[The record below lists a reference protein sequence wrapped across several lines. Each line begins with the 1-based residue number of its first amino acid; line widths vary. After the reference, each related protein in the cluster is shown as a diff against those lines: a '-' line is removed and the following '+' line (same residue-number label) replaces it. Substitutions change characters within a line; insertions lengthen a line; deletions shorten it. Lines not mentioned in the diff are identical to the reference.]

1 VQRFPLCIFYPAKVR
16 PVAWSWHS
24 SSKGKSMRKKVV
36 SAAEAIAILHDG
48 DTLCCSGFGSNGVPV
63 ELINALEKRFVE
75 TGSPKNLTLL
85 FGGGPGDGAEGG
97 VNHLAHEGMLK
108 RVIGGHY
115 GLLPK
120 IGKLALEGKVEAYNL
135 PLGVIA
141 HMFRDIACGLPGTV
155 SKVGLGTFVDPR
167 LEGGKVNSKTR
178 EDLVSVI
185 ELGGK
190 EHLYYKTFPISV
202 AFIRG
207 TTADPEGNIT
217 MERETLTQDVLA
229 VATAT
234 KNSGGF
240 VIAQVERIAERGS
253 LNPRRV
259 KVPGILVD
267 CVVVADPENH
277 PQNLNGSYNPA
288 FSAEVRVPLDA
299 LAPMGFDER
308 KVIARRAA
316 FELLPNS
323 VVNLG
328 IGMPEGV
335 AAVANEEKILKYM
348 TLTAEPGVIGGV
360 PASGVNFGAAV
371 NPDAVIDM
379 SQQFDFYD
387 GGGLDL
393 ACLGLA
399 ECDPAGSINV
409 SRFGPKLA
417 GAGGFI
423 NITQNSRT
431 VVFVGT
437 FTAGGLKTAIEDGQM
452 KILQEGRARKFV
464 NKIEQVTF
472 SGPYAASTGQNVF
485 YVTER
490 CVFKLT
496 SDGLEL
502 IEVAP
507 GIDIDKH
514 ILAQMDFKPIVR
526 NPVLM
531 DARIFRD
538 EPMKLKETLL
548 SISLEERMLYDSKK
562 GAAFYNFQG
571 LHVTTRKDVEDIRH
585 AVENLC
591 LPLGRKVKVI
601 VNYDD
606 FQIDENVI
614 DDYLAMV
621 KLLHDKYYTHVSRY
635 TTSAFMRLKLGTALE
650 DRGLAAHIFETQQ
663 EAIASAAEDA

>member
-1 VQRFPLCIFYPAKVR
+1 
-16 PVAWSWHS
+16 
-24 SSKGKSMRKKVV
+24 MRKKVV
-36 SAAEAIAILHDG
+36 SAAEAIAIVRDG

-63 ELINALEKRFVE
+63 ELILALEKRFLD
-75 TGSPKNLTLL
+75 TATPKNLTLL
-85 FGGGPGDGAEGG
+85 FGGGPGDGATGG
-97 VNHLAHEGMLK
+97 ANHLAHEGLLK

-115 GLLPK
+115 GLVPQ
-120 IGKLALEGKVEAYNL
+120 IGKLALASKVEAYNL
-135 PLGVIA
+135 PLGVIS
-141 HMFRDIACGLPGTV
+141 HLYRDIACGLPGTA

-167 LEGGKVNSKTR
+167 LEGGKIGSQTS

-185 ELGGK
+185 QLGGK
-190 EHLYYKTFPISV
+190 ELLYYKTFPISV

-217 MERETLTQDVLA
+217 MERETLTQDALA
-229 VATAT
+229 IATAT

-267 CVVVADPENH
+267 CVVVAQAENH
-277 PQNLNGSYNPA
+277 PQNLNGSYNAA

-299 LAPMGFDER
+299 LEPMPLDER

-316 FELLPNS
+316 FELLPNA

-348 TLTAEPGVIGGV
+348 TLTAEPGVIGGM
-360 PASGVNFGAAV
+360 PASGINFGAAT
-371 NPDAVIDM
+371 NPDAVLDM
-379 SQQFDFYD
+379 NQQFDFYD

-399 ECDPAGSINV
+399 ECDAAGSINV

-437 FTAGGLKTAIEDGQM
+437 FTAGGLKIKIEGGQLH
-452 KILQEGRARKFV
+452 ILQEGRARKFV

-472 SGPYAASTGQNVF
+472 SGPYAASSGQNVL

-496 SDGLEL
+496 PQGLEL

-507 GIDIDKH
+507 GVDIERD
-514 ILAQMDFKPIVR
+514 ILAQMDFKPIIN
-526 NPVLM
+526 NPQPM
-531 DARIFRD
+531 DPRIFQK
-538 EPMKLKETLL
+538 EPMQLKDALL
-548 SISLEERMLYDSKK
+548 SISLVERMQYEAGK
-562 GAAFYNFQG
+562 GTAYYNFQG
-571 LHVTTRKDVEDIRH
+571 LRVHNKKDVADIRH
-585 AVENLC
+585 AAEEMCRSIGKKIGV
-591 LPLGRKVKVI
+591 V

-606 FQIDENVI
+606 FQIDESVV
-614 DDYLAMV
+614 DDYAAMV
-621 KLLHDKYYTHVSRY
+621 QQLSDKYYTHVSRY
-635 TTSAFMRLKLGTALE
+635 TTSAFMRLKLGAALE
-650 DRGLAAHIFETQQ
+650 SRGLAAHIYETPQ
-663 EAIASAAEDA
+663 EATESARQSDEAKAA

>member
-1 VQRFPLCIFYPAKVR
+1 
-16 PVAWSWHS
+16 
-24 SSKGKSMRKKVV
+24 MRKKVV
-36 SAAEAIAILHDG
+36 SAAEAIAILRDG

-63 ELINALEKRFVE
+63 ELILALEKRFLE
-75 TGSPKNLTLL
+75 TGFPKNLTLL
-85 FGGGPGDGAEGG
+85 FGGGPGDGATGG

-115 GLLPK
+115 GLVPQ
-120 IGKLALEGKVEAYNL
+120 IGKLAMESKVEAYNL
-135 PLGVIA
+135 PLGVIS
-141 HMFRDIACGLPGTV
+141 HLYRDIACGLPGTA

-167 LEGGKVNSKTR
+167 LEGGKIGSKTT
-178 EDLVSVI
+178 EDLVEVI
-185 ELGGK
+185 QLGGR
-190 EHLYYKTFPISV
+190 ELLYYKTFPISV

-217 MERETLTQDVLA
+217 MERETLTQDALA
-229 VATAT
+229 IATAT

-267 CVVVADPENH
+267 CVVVAQPENH
-277 PQNLNGSYNPA
+277 LQNLGGVYRAA

-299 LAPMGFDER
+299 VAAMPLDER

-348 TLTAEPGVIGGV
+348 TLTAEPGVIGGM
-360 PASGVNFGAAV
+360 PASGADFGAAT

-379 SQQFDFYD
+379 NQQFDFYD

-437 FTAGGLKTAIEDGQM
+437 FTAGGLKIAIENGRVN
-452 KILQEGRARKFV
+452 ILKEGRARKFV
-464 NKIEQVTF
+464 NRIEQVTF
-472 SGPYAASTGQNVF
+472 SGPFAASSGQTVL

-496 SDGLEL
+496 PQGLEL

-507 GIDIDKH
+507 GIDIDKD
-514 ILAQMDFKPIVR
+514 ILAQMDFKPIMN
-526 NPVLM
+526 NPQPM
-531 DARIFRD
+531 DARIFQP
-538 EPMKLKETLL
+538 EAMQLKDTLL
-548 SISLEERMLYDSKK
+548 SISLVDRMQYDSAQ
-562 GAAFYNFQG
+562 GMAYYNFQG
-571 LHVTTRKDVEDIRH
+571 LQIHSKKDVEDIGH
-585 AVENLC
+585 AAEAMCKSIGKKIGV
-591 LPLGRKVKVI
+591 V
-601 VNYDD
+601 VNYDN
-606 FQIDENVI
+606 FQIDENVV
-614 DDYLAMV
+614 DDYSAMV
-621 KLLHDKYYTHVSRY
+621 KRLSDLYYTEVSRY
-635 TTSAFMRLKLGTALE
+635 TTSAFMRLKLGEALE
-650 DRGLAAHIFETQQ
+650 RRGLAAHIYETPQ
-663 EAIASAAEDA
+663 EATGAARQPS

>member
-1 VQRFPLCIFYPAKVR
+1 
-16 PVAWSWHS
+16 
-24 SSKGKSMRKKVV
+24 MRKKVV
-36 SAAEAIAILHDG
+36 SAAEAIAILRDG

-63 ELINALEKRFVE
+63 ELILALEQRFLE

-85 FGGGPGDGAEGG
+85 FGGGPGDGASGG
-97 VNHLAHEGMLK
+97 VNHLAHEGLLK

-115 GLLPK
+115 GLVPQ
-120 IGKLALEGKVEAYNL
+120 IGKLALENKVEAYNL
-135 PLGVIA
+135 PLGVIS
-141 HMFRDIACGLPGTV
+141 HLYRDIACGLPGTA

-167 LEGGKVNSKTR
+167 LEGGKIGSKTH
-178 EDLVSVI
+178 EDLVEVI
-185 ELGGK
+185 QLGGK
-190 EHLYYKTFPISV
+190 ELLYYKTFPISV

-217 MERETLTQDVLA
+217 MERETLTLDALA
-229 VATAT
+229 IATAT
-234 KNSGGF
+234 KNSGGL
-240 VIAQVERIAERGS
+240 VIAQVERVAERGS

-267 CVVVADPENH
+267 CVVVAQAQNH
-277 PQNLNGSYNPA
+277 PQNLNGSYNGA
-288 FSAEVRVPLDA
+288 FSAEVRVPLDDI
-299 LAPMGFDER
+299 APMALDER

-316 FELLPNS
+316 FELLPNA

-348 TLTAEPGVIGGV
+348 TLTAEPGVIGGM
-360 PASGVNFGAAV
+360 PASGVNFGAAT

-379 SQQFDFYD
+379 NQQFDFYD

-437 FTAGGLKTAIEDGQM
+437 FTAGGLKIAIDQG
-452 KILQEGRARKFV
+452 KLTILKEGRARKFV
-464 NKIEQVTF
+464 NRIEQVTF
-472 SGPYAASTGQNVF
+472 SGPYAASSGQHVL

-496 SDGLEL
+496 PQGLEL

-507 GIDIDKH
+507 GIDIDKD
-514 ILAQMDFKPIVR
+514 ILAQMDFRPIIGQ
-526 NPVLM
+526 PQTM
-531 DARIFRD
+531 DLRIFQP
-538 EPMKLKETLL
+538 ETMQLKDTLL
-548 SISLEERMLYDSKK
+548 SISLVDRMQYEAAK
-562 GAAFYNFQG
+562 GTAYYNFQG
-571 LHVTTRKDVEDIRH
+571 LRVHSKKDVEDIGH
-585 AVENLC
+585 AAEALC
-591 LPLGRKVKVI
+591 RSIGKKIGVV
-601 VNYDD
+601 VNYDN
-606 FQIDENVI
+606 FQIDENVV
-614 DDYLAMV
+614 DDYSAMV
-621 KLLHDKYYTHVSRY
+621 KELSDKYYTHVSRY
-635 TTSAFMRLKLGTALE
+635 TTSAFMRLKLGEALE
-650 DRGLAAHIFETQQ
+650 SRGLAAHIYETPQ
-663 EAIASAAEDA
+663 EAIESARQSN

>member
-1 VQRFPLCIFYPAKVR
+1 
-16 PVAWSWHS
+16 
-24 SSKGKSMRKKVV
+24 MRKKVV
-36 SAAEAIAILHDG
+36 SAQEAIAIVREG

-63 ELINALEKRFVE
+63 ELILALEQRFLD
-75 TGSPKNLTLL
+75 TGLPKNLTLL
-85 FGGGPGDGAEGG
+85 FGGGPGDGATGG
-97 VNHLAHEGMLK
+97 LNHLAHEGLLQ

-115 GLLPK
+115 GLVPQ
-120 IGKLALEGKVEAYNL
+120 IGKLALESKVEAYNL
-135 PLGVIA
+135 PLGVIS
-141 HMFRDIACGLPGTV
+141 HLFRDIACGLPGTA

-167 LEGGKVNSKTR
+167 LEGGKIGSKTQ
-178 EDLVSVI
+178 EDLVEVI
-185 ELGGK
+185 QLGGK
-190 EHLYYKTFPISV
+190 ELLYYKAFPISV

-207 TTADPEGNIT
+207 TTADPEGNLT
-217 MERETLTQDVLA
+217 MERETLTQDALA
-229 VATAT
+229 IATAT

-253 LNPRRV
+253 LNPRHV

-267 CVVVADPENH
+267 CVVLAQPQNH

-299 LAPMGFDER
+299 VAPMALDAR

-316 FELLPNS
+316 FELLPNA

-348 TLTAEPGVIGGV
+348 TLTAEPGVIGGM
-360 PASGVNFGAAV
+360 PASGANFGAAT
-371 NPDAVIDM
+371 NPDAVVDM
-379 SQQFDFYD
+379 NQQFDFYD

-399 ECDPAGSINV
+399 ECDPSGSINV

-437 FTAGGLKTAIEDGQM
+437 FTAGGLKVAIEDGQL

-464 NKIEQVTF
+464 QRIEQVTF
-472 SGPYAASTGQNVF
+472 SGPYAASSGQNVL

-496 SDGLEL
+496 PQGLEL

-507 GIDIDKH
+507 GVDIARD
-514 ILAQMDFKPIVR
+514 ILAQMDFMPIVHQ
-526 NPVLM
+526 PQTM
-531 DARIFRD
+531 DPRIFLP
-538 EPMKLKETLL
+538 EAMQLQETLL
-548 SISLEERMLYDSKK
+548 SISLVDRMHYD
-562 GAAFYNFQG
+562 AAQSTVYFNFEG
-571 LHVTTRKDVEDIRH
+571 LQVRSPKDVEDIGH
-585 AVENLC
+585 AAEALC
-591 LPLGRKVKVI
+591 RSIGRKVGVV
-601 VNYDD
+601 VNYDN
-606 FQIDENVI
+606 FQIDERVV
-614 DDYLAMV
+614 DDYSAMV
-621 KLLHDKYYTHVSRY
+621 KRLSDRYYTYVSRY
-635 TTSAFMRLKLGTALE
+635 TTSAFMRLKLGAALE
-650 DRGLAAHIFETQQ
+650 GRGLAAHIYETPQ
-663 EAIASAAEDA
+663 EALASAQSSMASSPSANADRGGMV

>member
-1 VQRFPLCIFYPAKVR
+1 
-16 PVAWSWHS
+16 
-24 SSKGKSMRKKVV
+24 MRKKVV

-48 DTLCCSGFGSNGVPV
+48 DTLCCAGFGSNGVPV
-63 ELINALEKRFVE
+63 ELIKALEKRFLE

-97 VNHLAHEGMLK
+97 ANHLGHEGMLK

-115 GLLPK
+115 GLVPK
-120 IGKLALEGKVEAYNL
+120 IGRLALENKVEAYNL
-135 PLGVIA
+135 PLGVIS
-141 HMFRDIACGLPGTV
+141 HMFRDTACGLPGTV

-167 LEGGKVNSKTR
+167 LEGGKVNSRTT

-190 EHLYYKTFPISV
+190 EQLYYKTMPISV

-207 TTADPEGNIT
+207 TSADPEGNIT
-217 MERETLTQDVLA
+217 MERENLTQDMLA
-229 VATAT
+229 IATAT

-240 VIAQVERIAERGS
+240 VIAQVERIVERGS

-259 KVPGILVD
+259 KVPGIMVD
-267 CVVVADPENH
+267 CVVVACPENH
-277 PQNLNGSYNPA
+277 PQNLNGNYNPA

-299 LAPMGFDER
+299 LEAMPLDER

-371 NPDAVIDM
+371 NPDAVVDM
-379 SQQFDFYD
+379 NQQFDFYD

-437 FTAGGLKTAIEDGQM
+437 FTAGGLKVAIEGG
-452 KILQEGRARKFV
+452 KVRIVQEGRARKFV
-464 NKIEQVTF
+464 KKIEQVTF
-472 SGPYAASTGQNVF
+472 SGPYAASIGQNVL

-490 CVFKLT
+490 CVFKLAPE
-496 SDGLEL
+496 GLEL

-507 GIDIDKH
+507 GIDIEKD
-514 ILAQMDFKPIVR
+514 ILAQMDFKPIV
-526 NPVLM
+526 NKPALM
-531 DARIFRD
+531 DARIFLD
-538 EPMKLKETLL
+538 EPMKLKDTLL
-548 SISLEERMLYDSKK
+548 SISLEDRMMYDSKK

-571 LHVTTRKDVEDIRH
+571 LRVMTKKDVEDIRH
-585 AVENLC
+585 AAESLC
-591 LPLGRKVKVI
+591 IPVGHKVKVI

-606 FQIDENVI
+606 FQIDESI
-614 DDYLAMV
+614 SDDYWSMV
-621 KLLHDKYYTHVSRY
+621 KDLHDKYYTHVSRY
-635 TTSAFMRLKLGTALE
+635 TTSTFLRMKMGKALE
-650 DRGLAAHIFETQQ
+650 DRGLSSHIFETQQ
-663 EAIASAAEDA
+663 EAIESAGRV

>member
-1 VQRFPLCIFYPAKVR
+1 
-16 PVAWSWHS
+16 
-24 SSKGKSMRKKVV
+24 MRKKVV
-36 SAAEAIAILHDG
+36 SASQAIAILRDG

-63 ELINALEKRFVE
+63 ELILALEKRFLE
-75 TGSPKNLTLL
+75 TGFPKDLTLL
-85 FGGGPGDGAEGG
+85 FGGGPGDGATGG

-115 GLLPK
+115 GLVPQ
-120 IGKLALEGKVEAYNL
+120 IGKLALESKVEAYNL
-135 PLGVIA
+135 PLGVIS
-141 HMFRDIACGLPGTV
+141 HLYRDIACGLPGTA

-167 LEGGKVNSKTR
+167 LEGGKIGSKTH
-178 EDLVSVI
+178 EDLVEVI
-185 ELGGK
+185 QLGGR
-190 EHLYYKTFPISV
+190 ELLYYKTFPISV

-207 TTADPEGNIT
+207 TTADAEGNIT
-217 MERETLTQDVLA
+217 MERETLTLDALA
-229 VATAT
+229 IATAT

-267 CVVVADPENH
+267 CVVVAQPENH
-277 PQNLNGSYNPA
+277 PQNLGGSYNAA

-299 LAPMGFDER
+299 MAPMPLDER

-316 FELLPNS
+316 FELLPNA

-348 TLTAEPGVIGGV
+348 TLTAEPGVIGGM
-360 PASGVNFGAAV
+360 PASGANFGAAT

-379 SQQFDFYD
+379 NQQFDFYD

-399 ECDPAGSINV
+399 ECDPLGSINV

-437 FTAGGLKTAIEDGQM
+437 FTAGGLKISIENGRVN
-452 KILQEGRARKFV
+452 ILKEGRARKFV
-464 NKIEQVTF
+464 NRIEQVTF
-472 SGPYAASTGQNVF
+472 SGPFAASSGQTVL

-496 SDGLEL
+496 PQGLEL

-507 GIDIDKH
+507 GIDIDRD
-514 ILAQMDFKPIVR
+514 ILAQMDFKPII
-526 NPVLM
+526 NAPQPM
-531 DARIFRD
+531 DPRIFL
-538 EPMKLKETLL
+538 PAAMQLKDTLL
-548 SISLEERMLYDSKK
+548 SISLVDRMQYDPAK
-562 GAAFYNFQG
+562 ATAYFNFQG
-571 LHVTTRKDVEDIRH
+571 LQIHSQKDVEDIGH
-585 AVENLC
+585 AAEALC
-591 LPLGRKVKVI
+591 KSIGKKIAVV
-601 VNYDD
+601 VNYDN
-606 FQIDENVI
+606 FQIDENVV
-614 DDYLAMV
+614 DDYSAMV
-621 KLLHDKYYTHVSRY
+621 KRLSDLYYADVSRY
-635 TTSAFMRLKLGTALE
+635 TTSAFMRLKLGEALE
-650 DRGLAAHIFETQQ
+650 RRGLAAHIYETPQ
-663 EAIASAAEDA
+663 EATESARQA

>member
-1 VQRFPLCIFYPAKVR
+1 
-16 PVAWSWHS
+16 
-24 SSKGKSMRKKVV
+24 MRKKVV
-36 SAAEAIAILHDG
+36 SAAQAIAILRDG

-63 ELINALEKRFVE
+63 ELILALERRFLD
-75 TGSPKNLTLL
+75 TGFPRDLTLL
-85 FGGGPGDGAEGG
+85 FGGGPGDGGTAGA
-97 VNHLAHEGMLK
+97 NHLGHEGLLQ

-115 GLLPK
+115 GLVPQ
-120 IGKLALEGKVEAYNL
+120 IGRLAMDGKVQAYNL
-135 PLGVIA
+135 PLGVIS
-141 HMFRDIACGLPGTV
+141 HLYRDIACGLPGTV

-167 LEGGKVNSKTR
+167 LEGGKINRQTQ
-178 EDLVSVI
+178 EDLVSVVQ
-185 ELGGK
+185 LGGQ
-190 EHLYYKTFPISV
+190 EMLYYKTLPISV

-207 TTADPEGNIT
+207 TSADPEGNIT

-229 VATAT
+229 IATAT

-240 VIAQVERIAERGS
+240 VIAQVERIVERGS

-267 CVVVADPENH
+267 CVVLAQADNH
-277 PQNLNGSYNPA
+277 PQNLGGRYNPA

-299 LAPMGFDER
+299 LEPMPLDER

-348 TLTAEPGVIGGV
+348 TLTAEPGVIGGM
-360 PASGVNFGAAV
+360 PASGLNFGAAT

-379 SQQFDFYD
+379 NQQFDFYD

-399 ECDPAGSINV
+399 ECDPSGSINV

-437 FTAGGLKTAIEDGQM
+437 FTAGGLSIRVEGGRLN
-452 KILQEGRARKFV
+452 ILKEGRARKFV

-472 SGPYAASTGQNVF
+472 SGPYASSTGQNVL

-496 SDGLEL
+496 PQGLEL

-507 GIDIDKH
+507 GVDLERD
-514 ILAQMDFKPIVR
+514 ILAQMDFKPIIHD
-526 NPVLM
+526 PQPM
-531 DARIFRD
+531 DLRIFLPEVMALGD
-538 EPMKLKETLL
+538 TLL
-548 SISLEERMLYDSKK
+548 SISLVDRMQFDASQGVAY
-562 GAAFYNFQG
+562 YNFQG
-571 LHVTTRKDVEDIRH
+571 LRVHTKKDVEDIRH
-585 AVENLC
+585 AAQALC
-591 LPLGRKVKVI
+591 MPIGKKIALV
-601 VNYDD
+601 VNYDN
-606 FQIDENVI
+606 FQIDEGVV
-614 DDYLAMV
+614 DDYAAMV
-621 KLLHDKYYTHVSRY
+621 KQVSDAYYTDVSRY
-635 TTSAFMRLKLGTALE
+635 TTSAFMRLKLGAALE
-650 DRGLAAHIFETQQ
+650 KRGLAAHIYETPQ
-663 EAIASAAEDA
+663 EALSTARKSQESMSA